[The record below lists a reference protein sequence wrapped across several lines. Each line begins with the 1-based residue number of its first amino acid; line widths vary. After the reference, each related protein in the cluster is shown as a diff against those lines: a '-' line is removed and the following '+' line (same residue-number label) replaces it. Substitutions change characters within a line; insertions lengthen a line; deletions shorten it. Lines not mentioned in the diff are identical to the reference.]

1 MTNKKSLASHKS
13 LGRREVDVQVN
24 VEKKVKTH
32 SFEGE
37 PTAIDTESTVLKR
50 ERGDIPRKV
59 NNDHDADMESS
70 PTINI
75 ARVSS
80 ENSSTK
86 RCRRQPKGSGKLQ
99 NMASLGGYFAE
110 TASGNLNPHLV
121 TVPIGEDLAG
131 KILSFSRNS
140 SKALCVLSA
149 TGTVSS
155 VVLCQSGC
163 VANGL
168 KFVGQFEILHLSVS
182 FTHTEVGGKNRRIGK
197 LSISLSKPDGQ
208 VFGGVVVGPL
218 IAATP
223 IQLVVATFEQNDKE
237 NERSSLASDQ
247 KTSPDISGSSK
258 YP

>member
-1 MTNKKSLASHKS
+1 
-13 LGRREVDVQVN
+13 
-24 VEKKVKTH
+24 
-32 SFEGE
+32 
-37 PTAIDTESTVLKR
+37 
-50 ERGDIPRKV
+50 
-59 NNDHDADMESS
+59 MESS

-86 RCRRQPKGSGKLQ
+86 RCRGQPKGSGKLQ

-110 TASGNLNPHLV
+110 TASGNLTPHL
-121 TVPIGEDLAG
+121 DLAG

-155 VVLCQSGC
+155 VVLCQSAYVG
-163 VANGL
+163 NGL
-168 KFVGQFEILHLSVS
+168 KFVGQFEILHLSGS

-223 IQLVVATFEQNDKE
+223 IQGGSIKLISTLNFYKKNYIIKISLNKIINRYKIINLNKLNHDKP
-237 NERSSLASDQ
+237 L
-247 KTSPDISGSSK
+247 PL
-258 YP
+258 

>member
-1 MTNKKSLASHKS
+1 
-13 LGRREVDVQVN
+13 
-24 VEKKVKTH
+24 
-32 SFEGE
+32 
-37 PTAIDTESTVLKR
+37 
-50 ERGDIPRKV
+50 
-59 NNDHDADMESS
+59 MESS

-110 TASGNLNPHLV
+110 TARGNLTPHL
-121 TVPIGEDLAG
+121 DLVG
-131 KILSFSRNS
+131 KILSFSRSS
-140 SKALCVLSA
+140 SKTLCVLSA

-155 VVLCQSGC
+155 VVLCQSGY

-168 KFVGQFEILHLSVS
+168 KFVGQFEILHLSGS
-182 FTHTEVGGKNRRIGK
+182 FTHSEVGGKNRRIGK

-223 IQLVVATFEQNDKE
+223 IQGGSIKLISALNFYKKNYIIKISLNKIINRYKIINLNNLNHDKP
-237 NERSSLASDQ
+237 L
-247 KTSPDISGSSK
+247 PL
-258 YP
+258 

>member
-1 MTNKKSLASHKS
+1 
-13 LGRREVDVQVN
+13 
-24 VEKKVKTH
+24 
-32 SFEGE
+32 
-37 PTAIDTESTVLKR
+37 
-50 ERGDIPRKV
+50 
-59 NNDHDADMESS
+59 MESS

-86 RCRRQPKGSGKLQ
+86 RCRGQPKGSGKLQ
-99 NMASLGGYFAE
+99 NLASL
-110 TASGNLNPHLV
+110 
-121 TVPIGEDLAG
+121 
-131 KILSFSRNS
+131 
-140 SKALCVLSA
+140 A

-155 VVLCQSGC
+155 VVLCQSGY

-168 KFVGQFEILHLSVS
+168 KFVGQFEILHLSGS

-223 IQLVVATFEQNDKE
+223 IQSYSFHDFIFFMSLINNTSLSFPVLTNLQIFTKSKE
-237 NERSSLASDQ
+237 
-247 KTSPDISGSSK
+247 K
-258 YP
+258 

>member
-24 VEKKVKTH
+24 VEKKVKTRG
-32 SFEGE
+32 FEGE
-37 PTAIDTESTVLKR
+37 PTAIDVESTVLKR

-86 RCRRQPKGSGKLQ
+86 RCRGQPKGSGKLQ

-110 TASGNLNPHLV
+110 TAGGNLTPHLV

-140 SKALCVLSA
+140 SKALCVLSS

-155 VVLCQSGC
+155 VVLCQSGY

-168 KFVGQFEILHLSVS
+168 KFV
-182 FTHTEVGGKNRRIGK
+182 
-197 LSISLSKPDGQ
+197 
-208 VFGGVVVGPL
+208 
-218 IAATP
+218 
-223 IQLVVATFEQNDKE
+223 LVVATFEQNDKE

>member
-37 PTAIDTESTVLKR
+37 PTAIDTESTVLKQ

-80 ENSSTK
+80 
-86 RCRRQPKGSGKLQ
+86 
-99 NMASLGGYFAE
+99 
-110 TASGNLNPHLV
+110 
-121 TVPIGEDLAG
+121 
-131 KILSFSRNS
+131 
-140 SKALCVLSA
+140 SKTLCVLSA

-155 VVLCQSGC
+155 VVLCQSGY
-163 VANGL
+163 
-168 KFVGQFEILHLSVS
+168 GQFEILHLSGS
-182 FTHTEVGGKNRRIGK
+182 FTHTEVGGKNRRIGNLLLL
-197 LSISLSKPDGQ
+197 LSSKMTKKTTGQ
-208 VFGGVVVGPL
+208 VLLQTKKRLQISVGVQS
-218 IAATP
+218 IH
-223 IQLVVATFEQNDKE
+223 DK
-237 NERSSLASDQ
+237 
-247 KTSPDISGSSK
+247 
-258 YP
+258 

>member
-24 VEKKVKTH
+24 VKKIVRTRG
-32 SFEGE
+32 FEGE
-37 PTAIDTESTVLKR
+37 PTAIDVESTVLKR

-110 TASGNLNPHLV
+110 TARGNLTPHLV

-155 VVLCQSGC
+155 VVLCQSGY

-168 KFVGQFEILHLSVS
+168 KFV
-182 FTHTEVGGKNRRIGK
+182 
-197 LSISLSKPDGQ
+197 
-208 VFGGVVVGPL
+208 
-218 IAATP
+218 
-223 IQLVVATFEQNDKE
+223 LVVATFEQNDKE

>member
-1 MTNKKSLASHKS
+1 
-13 LGRREVDVQVN
+13 
-24 VEKKVKTH
+24 
-32 SFEGE
+32 
-37 PTAIDTESTVLKR
+37 
-50 ERGDIPRKV
+50 
-59 NNDHDADMESS
+59 MESS

-99 NMASLGGYFAE
+99 NMASL
-110 TASGNLNPHLV
+110 
-121 TVPIGEDLAG
+121 
-131 KILSFSRNS
+131 
-140 SKALCVLSA
+140 A

-155 VVLCQSGC
+155 VVLCQSGY

-168 KFVGQFEILHLSVS
+168 KFVGQFEILHLSGS
-182 FTHTEVGGKNRRIGK
+182 FTHTEVGGKNCRIGK

-223 IQLVVATFEQNDKE
+223 IQLLQNLQNCE
-237 NERSSLASDQ
+237 HVHLILLIERSNV
-247 KTSPDISGSSK
+247 
-258 YP
+258 

>member
-50 ERGDIPRKV
+50 ER
-59 NNDHDADMESS
+59 
-70 PTINI
+70 
-75 ARVSS
+75 
-80 ENSSTK
+80 
-86 RCRRQPKGSGKLQ
+86 
-99 NMASLGGYFAE
+99 
-110 TASGNLNPHLV
+110 
-121 TVPIGEDLAG
+121 
-131 KILSFSRNS
+131 
-140 SKALCVLSA
+140 A

-155 VVLCQSGC
+155 VVLCQSGY

-168 KFVGQFEILHLSVS
+168 KFVGQFEILHLSGS

-223 IQLVVATFEQNDKE
+223 IQGGSIKLISTLNFYKKNYIIKISLNKIINRYKIINLNKLNHDKP
-237 NERSSLASDQ
+237 L
-247 KTSPDISGSSK
+247 PL
-258 YP
+258 

>member
-1 MTNKKSLASHKS
+1 
-13 LGRREVDVQVN
+13 
-24 VEKKVKTH
+24 
-32 SFEGE
+32 
-37 PTAIDTESTVLKR
+37 
-50 ERGDIPRKV
+50 
-59 NNDHDADMESS
+59 MESS

-86 RCRRQPKGSGKLQ
+86 RCRGQPKGSGKLQ

-110 TASGNLNPHLV
+110 TAGGNLTPHLV

-168 KFVGQFEILHLSVS
+168 KFVGQFEILHLSGS

-223 IQLVVATFEQNDKE
+223 IQGGSIKLISALNFYKKNYIIKISLNKIINRYKIINLNKLNHDKP
-237 NERSSLASDQ
+237 L
-247 KTSPDISGSSK
+247 PL
-258 YP
+258 

>member
-70 PTINI
+70 PRINI

-86 RCRRQPKGSGKLQ
+86 RCRGQPKGSGKLQ
-99 NMASLGGYFAE
+99 NMASLEGGYFAE
-110 TASGNLNPHLV
+110 TASGNLTPHLV

-140 SKALCVLSA
+140 SKAYVFFQLLARSLVLFY
-149 TGTVSS
+149 
-155 VVLCQSGC
+155 
-163 VANGL
+163 ANP
-168 KFVGQFEILHLSVS
+168 GQFEILHLSGS

>member
-1 MTNKKSLASHKS
+1 
-13 LGRREVDVQVN
+13 
-24 VEKKVKTH
+24 
-32 SFEGE
+32 
-37 PTAIDTESTVLKR
+37 
-50 ERGDIPRKV
+50 
-59 NNDHDADMESS
+59 
-70 PTINI
+70 
-75 ARVSS
+75 
-80 ENSSTK
+80 
-86 RCRRQPKGSGKLQ
+86 
-99 NMASLGGYFAE
+99 MASLGGYFTE

-168 KFVGQFEILHLSVS
+168 KFV
-182 FTHTEVGGKNRRIGK
+182 
-197 LSISLSKPDGQ
+197 
-208 VFGGVVVGPL
+208 
-218 IAATP
+218 
-223 IQLVVATFEQNDKE
+223 LVVATFEQNDKE